1 MNPRGFQVISGQ
13 LADHDLYG
21 FWTVGDTPDPSIPNL
36 ALEDPPTGGGAEA
49 LSGTAAL
56 TLTATGGL
64 TSATALTGAAT
75 LAITADG
82 ALVATTSLSGE
93 ATLALTATGNL
104 DATTSLSG
112 SASLAITASGAL
124 EGTATLSGVT
134 ALTLEAAGDLSIA
147 AAPIEV
153 DFFDTHDGISRAKP
167 QEVQLE
173 KYRTRLQDIQ
183 EALRKHSDP
192 QETDDPKSL
201 PVELTRL
208 LSPAGRKNTA
218 RREAE
223 RIIRENDEF
232 AIVLALMN

>member
-1 MNPRGFQVISGQ
+1 MHPRGFQVINGQ
-13 LADHDLYG
+13 LADHDMFG

-104 DATTSLSG
+104 DAATVLSG
-112 SASLAITASGAL
+112 SASLAL
-124 EGTATLSGVT
+124 NAT
-134 ALTLEAAGDLSIA
+134 GDMTV
-147 AAPIEV
+147 AAPAA
-153 DFFDTHDGISRAKP
+153 TGTSAGSYNM
-167 QEVQLE
+167 
-173 KYRTRLQDIQ
+173 YRT
-183 EALRKHSDP
+183 AP
-192 QETDDPKSL
+192 DDPPPRKVKYVG
-201 PVELTRL
+201 PAPQRL
-208 LSPAGRKNTA
+208 VTKTPRAAKATKIPAYLADIEKGKLAA
-218 RREAE
+218 RQSRGAKL
-223 RIIRENDEF
+223 RAMQMADDEW
-232 AIVLALMN
+232 LMLN